1 MRRGLAWFSKTI
13 LDGTGKLEEEPAMP
27 TRRHRQPFTAATAL
41 ALVAAAPALAH
52 HGFGLF
58 QMQEFKDYSGTLT
71 KLELV
76 NPHSYLYFETV
87 DADGK
92 PIEMRCEMRAATLI
106 RRSGWKVDEFIPG
119 RSVEI
124 HAHPHRDDPH
134 SCYLESVAVGGTT
147 TIDRNDQ
154 FTHAPVDTSNRPL
167 RLPSGEP
174 NISGDW
180 AVEQAVLTIPPS
192 GGNGSLVP
200 RSLRED
206 FAAGRITIEQI
217 RARSPAPSRPQY
229 TARGQ
234 EAATAFRMWSTEDNP
249 RLSCKP
255 TSIVFDW
262 TFDWP
267 VNRIT
272 QGQSDDEKFIDI
284 DYGLFSAMRRIHLSL
299 ASHPPGLTPSNTGH
313 SIGRWDGDTLAVD
326 TIGFAEG
333 VLVPPT
339 RNSPSMHV
347 VERYTLDPAT
357 FRLSRSYTVEDPVYL
372 AAPYTG
378 QDVVLLSEVPFEK
391 QRCSELTFEFT
402 QPGN

>member
-1 MRRGLAWFSKTI
+1 MPARFHRRRSA
-13 LDGTGKLEEEPAMP
+13 
-27 TRRHRQPFTAATAL
+27 AL
-41 ALVAAAPALAH
+41 AVSLALGAAAPAALAH

-76 NPHSYLYFETV
+76 NPHSYLYFETT

-92 PIEMRCEMRAATLI
+92 PLEMRCEMRAATLI
-106 RRSGWKVDEFIPG
+106 RRSGWKTEEFVPG
-119 RSVEI
+119 RHVEI
-124 HAHPHRDDPH
+124 HAHPHRDDPQ
-134 SCYLESVAVGGTT
+134 SCYLENIAIGGTT

-180 AVEQAVLTIPPS
+180 AVEQAVLTIPPG

-206 FAAGRITIEQI
+206 FAAGRITLEQI

-272 QGQSDDEKFIDI
+272 QTTVDGRKVIDI
-284 DYGLFSAMRRIHLSL
+284 DYGLFSATRRIHLDME
-299 ASHPPGLTPSNTGH
+299 SHPADITPSNAGH
-313 SIGRWDGDTLAVD
+313 SIGRWEGDTLVVD
-326 TIGFAEG
+326 TVGFAEG

-339 RNSPSMHV
+339 RNSTQLHV
-347 VERYTLDPAT
+347 VERFTLDPQAFT
-357 FRLSRSYTVEDPVYL
+357 LKREYTAEDPVYL

-378 QDVVLLSEVPFEK
+378 QDTVLLSETPFEK
-391 QRCSELTFEFT
+391 QLCQELTFEFT

>member
-1 MRRGLAWFSKTI
+1 MANRSHS
-13 LDGTGKLEEEPAMP
+13 
-27 TRRHRQPFTAATAL
+27 RHTVALAL
-41 ALVAAAPALAH
+41 ALVLPAATPALAH

-87 DADGK
+87 GADGK
-92 PIEMRCEMRAATLI
+92 PLEMRCEMRAATLI
-106 RRSGWKVDEFIPG
+106 KRSGWKTEEFVPG
-119 RSVEI
+119 RHVDV

-134 SCYLESVAVGGTT
+134 SCYLESVAIGGTT
-147 TIDRNDQ
+147 TIDRNAQ
-154 FTHAPVDTSNRPL
+154 FTHAPVDTSKRPL
-167 RLPSGEP
+167 KLPSGEP

-206 FAAGRITIEQI
+206 FAAGRITLEQI

-229 TARGQ
+229 TAKGQ
-234 EAATAFRMWSTEDNP
+234 EAATAFRMWSPEDNP

-267 VNRIT
+267 INRVT
-272 QGQSDDEKFIDI
+272 QTTVDGEKVIDV
-284 DYGLFSAMRRIHLSL
+284 DYGLFSASRRIHLGMT
-299 ASHPPGLTPSNTGH
+299 AHPANLSPSNAGH
-313 SIGRWDGDTLAVD
+313 SIGRWDGNTLVVD
-326 TIGFAEG
+326 TVGFAEG

-339 RNSPSMHV
+339 RNSPQLHV
-347 VERYTLDPAT
+347 VERFTLDEKT
-357 FRLSRSYTVEDPVYL
+357 FALKREYTAEDPVYL

-378 QDVVLLSEVPFEK
+378 QDVVLLSEIPFEK